1 MLPACGE
8 ARLDRMGAGELA
20 LLRWRGLCNTDGMF
34 RMVFIRFALGLGAL
48 LLVATHRPSLAQMR
62 VDLELVLT
70 VDISLSMDL
79 DEQRLQR
86 DGYIAAFRDREL
98 HQSIASGPLRKIAVT
113 YVEWAGPHV
122 QLIVMPWTLIDSP
135 AAAIAFADKLEQV
148 RISRERMTSIT
159 AALEFSG
166 KLFQSNPFQGAR
178 QVIDV
183 SGDGPNNA
191 GGPVTR
197 IRDELVGKGIVING
211 LPIKVKHG
219 GGINSL
225 VDLPDLDRYYND
237 CVIGGPGSFMIPI
250 LAKEE
255 FLPAIRRK
263 LLLEIAGLEPPARV
277 IKVQAAPEPRR
288 ADCLIGEK
296 LWNRYMDGNRLPQ

>member
-1 MLPACGE
+1 MI
-8 ARLDRMGAGELA
+8 RAG
-20 LLRWRGLCNTDGMF
+20 
-34 RMVFIRFALGLGAL
+34 FIRAVLWLFVLWQAALPGPA
-48 LLVATHRPSLAQMR
+48 LAQTR

-86 DGYIAAFRDREL
+86 DGYIAAFRDAEL
-98 HQSIASGPLRKIAVT
+98 HRAIAAGPSGKIAVT
-113 YVEWAGPHV
+113 YIEWAGQFV
-122 QLIVMPWTLIDSP
+122 QLLVMPWTLIDSP
-135 AAAIAFADKLEQV
+135 AAAIAFADTLEKV

-166 KLFQSNPFQGAR
+166 RQFQSNLFRGLR

-197 IRDELVGKGIVING
+197 IRDELVAKGIVING
-211 LPIKVKHG
+211 LPIMVKLG

-225 VDLPDLDRYYND
+225 FDIADLDLYYND

-250 LAKEE
+250 KVKDE

-263 LLLEIAGLEPPARV
+263 LLLEIAGLEPTARV
-277 IKVQAAPEPRR
+277 IKAQVAAQR

>member
-1 MLPACGE
+1 MQLS
-8 ARLDRMGAGELA
+8 LWL
-20 LLRWRGLCNTDGMF
+20 
-34 RMVFIRFALGLGAL
+34 MVFWQSAF
-48 LLVATHRPSLAQMR
+48 VDTAQAQTR
-62 VDLELVLT
+62 VDLELVLS

-86 DGYIAAFRDREL
+86 DGYIAAFRDGEL
-98 HQSIASGPLRKIAVT
+98 HRAIAAGQTRKIAVT
-113 YVEWAGPHV
+113 YIEWAGQFV
-122 QLIVMPWTLIDSP
+122 QLVVMPWTLIDSP
-135 AAAIAFADKLEQV
+135 AAAMTFADGLEKA

-166 KLFQSNPFQGAR
+166 RQFQSNPFRGAR

-197 IRDELVGKGIVING
+197 IRDELVAKGVVING
-211 LPIKVKHG
+211 LPIMVKHG

-225 VDLPDLDRYYND
+225 FDIADLDMYYND

-250 LAKEE
+250 RAKEE

-263 LLLEIAGLEPPARV
+263 LLLEIAGVEPLARL
-277 IKVQAAPEPRR
+277 IKTQAAAEPKR